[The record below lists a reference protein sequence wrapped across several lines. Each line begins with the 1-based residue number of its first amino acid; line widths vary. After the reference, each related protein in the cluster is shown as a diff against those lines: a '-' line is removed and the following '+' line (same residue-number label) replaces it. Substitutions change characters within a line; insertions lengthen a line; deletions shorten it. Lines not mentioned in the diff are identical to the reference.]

1 MRVRLTDAARQDIVE
16 IVKWIAKDSPVR
28 ARSFGKELIA
38 SCRALKDFPEAF
50 PIVATKFG
58 GEIRRKTH
66 GNYLIFY
73 NISGKVVQVVHVIQG
88 ARDFD
93 PLVD

>member
-1 MRVRLTDAARQDIVE
+1 MRVRLTDAARRDIGE
-16 IVKWIAKDSPVR
+16 IVKWIAKDSPAR
-28 ARSFGKELIA
+28 AKSFGKELMA

-50 PIVATKFG
+50 PIVALKFG
-58 GEIRRKTH
+58 GEIRRKTYR
-66 GNYLIFY
+66 NYLIFY
-73 NISGKVVQVVHVIQG
+73 NISGKVVEIVHVIQG